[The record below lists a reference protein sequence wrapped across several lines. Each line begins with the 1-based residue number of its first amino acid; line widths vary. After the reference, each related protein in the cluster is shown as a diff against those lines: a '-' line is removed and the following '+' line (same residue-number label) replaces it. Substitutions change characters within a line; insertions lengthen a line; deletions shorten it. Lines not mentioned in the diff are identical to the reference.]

1 LAVEPRGDLGAFEV
15 VGEDGK
21 AAAGADDDGAAGVFF
36 FGGAIDGDPGG
47 RDVAGLDNA
56 AAGAE
61 FVGVFG
67 EVGLGRERG
76 GVAGPGGGP
85 DVEDEGFGGGGARA
99 EMGGSAGGLYPRV
112 NSWGGGFFSSQN

>member
-1 LAVEPRGDLGAFEV
+1 MEDEDVGAGFEQLAVEPRGDLGAFEV

-56 AAGAE
+56 AAGDE

-76 GVAGPGGGP
+76 GVAGRGGGP
-85 DVEDEGFGGGGARA
+85 DVEDERFGGGGAERD
-99 EMGGSAGGLYPRV
+99 GGENDEGDEG
-112 NSWGGGFFSSQN
+112 